1 MLFVHLDDD
10 FDLPSGL
17 REAVGLQVYGLEFG
31 LGFAR
36 YGRFPIPV
44 EFRGLA
50 TRAEVLYHYTN
61 ALAFESIANWT
72 AELLASLLE
81 KRTQFG
87 EGVYASQHEPS
98 VTWAQKL
105 DQIGL
110 TVSSKGSVH
119 AEEEG
124 EE

>member
-1 MLFVHLDDD
+1 FDASDGPVHAWQHALD
-10 FDLPSGL
+10 L
-17 REAVGLQVYGLEFG
+17 RDPACDEVV
-31 LGFAR
+31 
-36 YGRFPIPV
+36 
-44 EFRGLA
+44 
-50 TRAEVLYHYTN
+50 VLYHYTN